1 MNLKELYGTES
12 RSEIFD
18 RKHHKKQ
25 QREYSVPSAA
35 SKIDSE
41 ECAAL
46 CKAVNLEYLP
56 GYESRVLE
64 YIITNESTD
73 RYGDIVRASGVRWE
87 NYMKN
92 PVMLFAHDYPA
103 LPVGNTIKIWHEAS
117 DNSVRALG
125 LFFDDRVDPT
135 GRSETVY
142 RFASSGAMK
151 GCSVGFMP
159 IEAYRPK
166 TATERNTLGLGEYG
180 VEFRKT
186 DLLEFSPC
194 SVPAN
199 PEALR
204 KSFDQKQLQFI
215 EEHKD
220 EFTKYIEKIDE
231 WLEKAKA
238 CDHMNEDGTFKGGFD
253 GCVLHMQDCEGHDI
267 ESAKK
272 ICGKIAAGKEV
283 NILEAPM
290 KELIEAITNFQVA
303 SLANSDKIIVG
314 LNEIKGMLELS
325 VKKIAESATQGTQP
339 SYGTADP
346 ASAKAVEGL
355 YDIFK

>member
-1 MNLKELYGTES
+1 MSLKELYGTES

-25 QREYSVPSAA
+25 HREYSLPA
-35 SKIDSE
+35 SESKVTPE
-41 ECAAL
+41 ECASL

-64 YIITNESTD
+64 YVITNESTD
-73 RYGDIVRASGVRWE
+73 RYGDIVRASGVSWE

-103 LPVGNTIKIWHEAS
+103 LPVGNTIKIWHEPS
-117 DNSVRALG
+117 DNSVRAFG

-142 RFASSGAMK
+142 RFAASGAMK

-159 IEAYRPK
+159 VEAYRPK
-166 TATERNTLGLGEYG
+166 TAAERTTLGLGEYG

-204 KSFDQKQLQFI
+204 KSFDQKSIKFI

-220 EFTKYIEKIDE
+220 EFSNYIEKIDE
-231 WLEKAKA
+231 WLAKAKE
-238 CDHMNEDGTFKGGFD
+238 CDSMNEG
-253 GCVLHMQDCEGHDI
+253 
-267 ESAKK
+267 
-272 ICGKIAAGKEV
+272 GKIAQENASVDHSIEIVNELKEIKA
-283 NILEAPM
+283 IL
-290 KELIEAITNFQVA
+290 N
-303 SLANSDKIIVG
+303 NSEKIIVG
-314 LNEIKGMLELS
+314 LNEIKSMLELS
-325 VKKIAESATQGTQP
+325 VKRIAESSQGSHP
-339 SYGTADP
+339 SDGTADLE
-346 ASAKAVEGL
+346 SEKAVKGL